1 MIIMKIFLGK
11 NCNKIINKEGNH
23 CLKYLDNNKF
33 KNKIQFSIL
42 ITFLGKKITIKIFML
57 KFVNPLFKNVW
68 RRGLMAPFL
77 HMVRL
82 HPGRLILWLVPLLIR
97 EFLFNLSGIFLI
109 IFKSNRTREMLRFG
123 QATLKYIMN
132 K

>member
-1 MIIMKIFLGK
+1 
-11 NCNKIINKEGNH
+11 
-23 CLKYLDNNKF
+23 
-33 KNKIQFSIL
+33 
-42 ITFLGKKITIKIFML
+42 
-57 KFVNPLFKNVW
+57 LFKNVW

-123 QATLKYIMN
+123 RATLKYIMN

>member
-33 KNKIQFSIL
+33 KNKIQFSIS

>member
-1 MIIMKIFLGK
+1 MLFFAELRAYFETNTIDFTSAEMQKEADK

-82 HPGRLILWLVPLLIR
+82 HPGRLIL
-97 EFLFNLSGIFLI
+97 
-109 IFKSNRTREMLRFG
+109 
-123 QATLKYIMN
+123 
-132 K
+132 

>member
-1 MIIMKIFLGK
+1 MKIFLGK

-33 KNKIQFSIL
+33 KNKIQFSIS

>member
-33 KNKIQFSIL
+33 KNKIQFSIS

-123 QATLKYIMN
+123 RATLKYIMN

>member
-1 MIIMKIFLGK
+1 MKIFLGK

-33 KNKIQFSIL
+33 KNKIQFSIS

-123 QATLKYIMN
+123 RATLKYIMN